1 MQSLLLPAGKSLI
14 APAQQFAPQFWGDVI
29 ERTRTQSCLK
39 SKSKETLQNAQI
51 PESAPL
57 GPRTAKAG

>member
-39 SKSKETLQNAQI
+39 SKETLQNAQI